1 MTHPRR
7 PAARRPG
14 FTMVELLVVVALIA
28 TLAALSVGTVFRI
41 RTAQQRSSSEAT
53 LQKLDTKLGEK
64 IRLIEEQIAED
75 VRLKKPGTGAGELH
89 DAGYPPE
96 TARSILMYARLRNQL
111 PTTFTEA
118 VTPTPI
124 PGTSIVL
131 PPSVVFVATVGPL
144 LKTGDI
150 NESAVLIHLAL
161 SQSGGGN
168 EGLSQQ
174 IGDVTVNGSTQKCYL
189 DAYGQPIAFVRLAY
203 DGNLNEI
210 NLSPL
215 TKNPAVDPFDPA
227 NKPTTATILSVPAVW
242 AAVKQPVMTE
252 GGSPCFLDVPV
263 YRAVGTNRNHLSAV
277 VSAGPNKVFLDGPG
291 LSMLDGDNLVSYR
304 LRREGQKGD

>member
-53 LQKLDTKLGEK
+53 LQKLDTKLLEK
-64 IRLIEEQIAED
+64 MRLIEEQVKED
-75 VRLKKPGTGAGELH
+75 VSKKTPKTGAGELI
-89 DAGYPPE
+89 DNGFTSEQAM
-96 TARSILMYARLRNQL
+96 AILMYYRTRHQL
-111 PTTFTEA
+111 PTTFAEA
-118 VTPTPI
+118 TTPITI
-124 PGTSIVL
+124 PGTGVVL
-131 PPSVVFVATVGPL
+131 NPSPIFVTTVGPL

-150 NESAVLIHLAL
+150 NESAVLIHLIL

-189 DAYGQPIAFVRLAY
+189 DAYGQPIAFVRHAY

-215 TKNPAVDPFDPA
+215 TKNPAVDPFDPL
-227 NKPTTATILSVPAVW
+227 NKAPAQLSSPAVW
-242 AAVKQPVMTE
+242 AAVKQPVLTE